1 MAHKPNVKPAANPE
15 PNPKRADFDRNP
27 IYQRRVVVFYDFLG
41 WKNHITEAGLA
52 PANLR
57 ALRQLILRHTR
68 MLAVKTELAVRASSF
83 SDNMVVTQVPDD
95 RTKMLVQHLANIQ
108 LASALVGFLVR
119 GAITVGNV
127 VHDDEVVFGPGL
139 NRAYELETTVAKYP
153 RIILDPDV
161 KKEFAGLGPI
171 VVVENGVQFLDPFR
185 SFYVEA
191 LKKAEQE
198 DPANVAAAGLPPPQN
213 VFKKYAKDFLDDILY
228 TLEDKL
234 KKPTDD
240 AAFEKI
246 AWLYDRVAKQVGKP
260 LSRTLP
266 RLRPPRMIE
275 VSFHG
280 LRAP

>member
-1 MAHKPNVKPAANPE
+1 MTLKPNVKPAASTE
-15 PNPKRADFDRNP
+15 PNSKRADFDRNP

-57 ALRQLILRHTR
+57 DLRQLILRHTR
-68 MLAVKTELAVRASSF
+68 MLAVKTDLAVRTSSF

-95 RTKMLVQHLANIQ
+95 RTKMLIQHLANAQ

-119 GAITVGNV
+119 GGITVGNV

-139 NRAYELETTVAKYP
+139 NRAYELETSVAKYP
-153 RIILDPDV
+153 RIILDPEV
-161 KKEFAGLGPI
+161 QKEFADLGP
-171 VVVENGVQFLDPFR
+171 VVVEENGVRFLDPFR

-191 LKKAEQE
+191 LKKAEHE
-198 DPANVAAAGLPPPQN
+198 DPANVAAAGLPPPQG
-213 VFKKYAKDFLDDILY
+213 VFKKYAKDFLDNVLY
-228 TLEDKL
+228 TLEDRL

-246 AWLYDRVAKQVGKP
+246 AWLYDRIAKQVGKP
-260 LSRTLP
+260 LSSTLP
-266 RLRPPRMIE
+266 RVKPK
-275 VSFHG
+275 
-280 LRAP
+280 